1 MEELLFQYNP
11 WWIDEFDVEDLI
23 LRTNY
28 FNKLKRN
35 VENKSIIFLTGLR
48 RVGKTT
54 LMRLLIKDLLDSG
67 IDKNH
72 IFYISLDDY
81 VLKDKPLRDILTE
94 YRKIH
99 KLSMDDK
106 IFIFFDEI
114 TYCKDYHQQLKNI
127 YDSQNAKVF
136 ATSSSSSLLNDKK
149 AFLTGRSLTYEVK
162 PLDFN
167 EYLEFKKIEVKRSEE
182 YLLETYF
189 KDYMREGGMPENVL
203 NPSREYLMNLIDTI
217 IQKDITAYH
226 GLRNHQ
232 IVRDYYTLL
241 MERSGKQLS
250 INKIGNILKLSV
262 DTARRYLGYFEE
274 TYLIYLLAR
283 HGKTNERLLSA
294 KKIYAC
300 DLGIKHLFIGERDLG
315 SYFENYIYLKMR
327 NNKDLYYLYEN
338 GNEIDFIT
346 RDGILIESKYYSEM
360 NGKQKKLFEEY
371 EANEKYVI
379 DDVKKLKILE
389 EFET

>member
-1 MEELLFQYNP
+1 MEELLYQYNP
-11 WWIDEFDVEDLI
+11 WWIDEFEVKDLI

-81 VLKDKPLRDILTE
+81 VLKDKSLRDILTE

-99 KLSMDDK
+99 KLSMNDK
-106 IFIFFDEI
+106 IYIFFDEI

-167 EYLEFKKIEVKRSEE
+167 EYLEFKKIEVKKSEE

-217 IQKDITAYH
+217 IQKDITAYN

-232 IVRDYYTLL
+232 IVRDYYALL

-274 TYLIYLLAR
+274 TYLIHLLAR

-346 RDGILIESKYYSEM
+346 RDGILIESKYYSKM
-360 NGKQKKLFEEY
+360 NEKQKKLFEEF

>member
-1 MEELLFQYNP
+1 MEELLYQYNP
-11 WWIDEFDVEDLI
+11 WWIDEFKVDDLI
-23 LRTNY
+23 IRTNY
-28 FNKLKRN
+28 FNKLKSN
-35 VENKSIIFLTGLR
+35 VDNKSIIFLTGLR

-54 LMRLLIKDLLDSG
+54 LMKILIKYLIDSG
-67 IDKNH
+67 IESKH

-81 VLKDKPLRDILTE
+81 VLKDKSLRDILTE

-99 KLSMDDK
+99 KLSMTEK
-106 IFIFFDEI
+106 VYIFFDEI
-114 TYCKDYHQQLKNI
+114 TYETDYHQQLKNI
-127 YDSQNAKVF
+127 YDTQNAKLF
-136 ATSSSSSLLNDKK
+136 ATSSSSSLLKDKK
-149 AFLTGRSLTYEVK
+149 AYLTGRAITYEVK

-167 EYLEFKKIEVKRSEE
+167 EYLEFKKIKIKKSEE

-203 NPSREYLMNLIDTI
+203 NPSREYLMNLIDDI
-217 IQKDITAYH
+217 IQKDITAYN

-250 INKIGNILKLSV
+250 INKIANILKISV

-274 TYLIYLLAR
+274 TYLIHLLSR
-283 HGKTNERLLSA
+283 YGKTNEKLLSA

-300 DLGIKHLFIGERDLG
+300 DLGIKYLFMGERDLG

-327 NNKDLYYLYEN
+327 NNKDIYYLYEN

-346 RDGILIESKYYSEM
+346 RDKILIESKYYSEM
-360 NGKQKKLFEEY
+360 NEKQKKLFEETD
-371 EANEKYVI
+371 ATDKYVI
-379 DDVKKLKILE
+379 DSIKKLQILDG
-389 EFET
+389 FEI